1 MEAAR
6 SRRTRRRSIGVLA
19 AFTVAAVAVVVAVSV
34 APSGSTPGA
43 RDALPVV
50 PGPMGPEYVP
60 IEQGP
65 LLASAASS
73 ATGQTVD
80 GVECNSSEQ
89 VAYHVHTHL
98 SVYVDGVLRPVPAGI
113 GIVSPVVHQTPEGGF
128 DAASHCYYWLHVH
141 AQDGVIHIEPPAGHS
156 YELGQFF
163 DLWGQPLGPD
173 RVGPATGRLTVWVDG
188 RRYRGDPR
196 SIPLGSHEDVQIDVG
211 SPVVGPHAVRWSAT
225 AL

>member
-1 MEAAR
+1 
-6 SRRTRRRSIGVLA
+6 
-19 AFTVAAVAVVVAVSV
+19 
-34 APSGSTPGA
+34 
-43 RDALPVV
+43 
-50 PGPMGPEYVP
+50 MGPEGVP

-73 ATGQTVD
+73 ATGRTVD

-89 VAYHVHTHL
+89 VAYHVHTHV
-98 SVYVDGVLRPVPAGI
+98 SVYVDGVLRPMPAGI
-113 GIVSPVVHQTPEGGF
+113 GIVAPIAQQTPNGAF
-128 DAASHCYYWLHVH
+128 DAASQCYYWLHVH
-141 AQDGVIHIEPPAGHS
+141 AQDGVIHIESPAGHT
-156 YELGQFF
+156 YVLGQFF

-173 RVGPATGRLTVWVDG
+173 QVGPATGRLTIWVDG